1 MLSHAPSCSSCL
13 LPCPDW
19 SLRGAE
25 NTGPNPKPATPV
37 VPSAVAPARQFVV
50 FAQSHEATE
59 RVVNWSR
66 GLAVVA
72 WPHFCGRLGSS
83 RILRCG
89 PQRAGMG
96 MWACASLVGVRVEKQ
111 GREMGWGVG
120 PHILFGLRKR

>member
-37 VPSAVAPARQFVV
+37 VPSAMAPARQFVV

-66 GLAVVA
+66 GAWAGCGGLAPLLRA
-72 WPHFCGRLGSS
+72 AGLIADFPLRTPTGRHGD
-83 RILRCG
+83 
-89 PQRAGMG
+89 
-96 MWACASLVGVRVEKQ
+96 V
-111 GREMGWGVG
+111 
-120 PHILFGLRKR
+120 GLRVSRRRPSGETRS